1 MVKKFAHEMSS
12 EIKYLLPEIEAS
24 KKNNICKFP
33 SLFSDNGANNDGRIT
48 TGESLQAN
56 HGGRILT
63 GESGSS
69 SVVSIGNCVLDAEC
83 EKRDRVAR
91 GARFSR

>member
-33 SLFSDNGANNDGRIT
+33 SLFSDNGQIM
-48 TGESLQAN
+48 TGESRLVN
-56 HGGRILT
+56 PYKRIMAD
-63 GESGSS
+63 E
-69 SVVSIGNCVLDAEC
+69 
-83 EKRDRVAR
+83 
-91 GARFSR
+91 F